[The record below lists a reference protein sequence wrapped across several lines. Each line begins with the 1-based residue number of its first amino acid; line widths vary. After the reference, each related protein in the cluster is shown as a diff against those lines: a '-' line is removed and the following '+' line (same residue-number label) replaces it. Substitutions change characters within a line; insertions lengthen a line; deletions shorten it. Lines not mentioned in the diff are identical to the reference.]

1 MIMNK
6 NDVKS
11 VLEFLSNE
19 DNVESVLL
27 KVGEEALKIYKDF
40 EYNPLNMYKDYNY
53 DVIIRKIENTDLSE
67 DDTIREF

>member
-1 MIMNK
+1 MDK

-19 DNVESVLL
+19 EKVESVLL

-40 EYNPLNMYKDYNY
+40 GYNPLDMYSSLKEEYKDKMAKMISN
-53 DVIIRKIENTDLSE
+53 ELNL
-67 DDTIREF
+67 

>member
-1 MIMNK
+1 MDK

-19 DNVESVLL
+19 EKVESVLL

-40 EYNPLNMYKDYNY
+40 GYNPLDMYSSLKEEYKDKMTEMILNEL
-53 DVIIRKIENTDLSE
+53 KML
-67 DDTIREF
+67 

>member
-1 MIMNK
+1 MNK

-19 DNVESVLL
+19 EKVESVLL

-40 EYNPLNMYKDYNY
+40 GYNPLDMYSSLKKEYKDKMTEMISNEL
-53 DVIIRKIENTDLSE
+53 KML
-67 DDTIREF
+67 